1 MTLEHPSSMPET
13 VSRTERKTPWQS
25 FAWCFGTALWLAA
38 CASGSETISSPQI
51 GLSCVDDSSHCIQQR
66 GKVLD
71 SYMSDKSR
79 SWVKQPATP
88 AAYASGVRMFAVSKK
103 RKELSCDELKHAKR
117 EADGASGSLRGPGG
131 KGLTPAQISR
141 GVMLASDV
149 SREIA
154 REMNRRC

>member
-1 MTLEHPSSMPET
+1 MSNA
-13 VSRTERKTPWQS
+13 VNRTEQKTFRLS
-25 FAWCFGTALWLAA
+25 FASKLAASLAAALWLAA
-38 CASGSETISSPQI
+38 CAGGGETISSPQV

-71 SYMSDKSR
+71 NYMSDKSR
-79 SWVKQPATP
+79 AWVKQPASP

-141 GVMLASDV
+141 GVMLAGDV

-154 REMNRRC
+154 REISRRC